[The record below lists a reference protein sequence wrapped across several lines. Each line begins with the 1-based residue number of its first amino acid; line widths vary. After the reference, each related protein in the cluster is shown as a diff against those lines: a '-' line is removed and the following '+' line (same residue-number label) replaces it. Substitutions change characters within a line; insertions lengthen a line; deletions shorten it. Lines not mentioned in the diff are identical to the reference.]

1 MTTPK
6 KKVDWRIACTALI
19 CIAGLEVYALSK
31 GINGVLLTA
40 VIGIMA
46 GIAGLMIPTP
56 NILKGGEKNG

>member
-6 KKVDWRIACTALI
+6 KKVDWKIACTALV
-19 CIAGLEVYALSK
+19 CIAVLEVYALSK

-40 VIGIMA
+40 LIGIMA

-56 NILKGGEKNG
+56 NI